1 MAEIAKINLSG
12 PIYDPRGSVPREDIS
27 DKIRRGKQD
36 ALNTAIKQM
45 QMRGMQ
51 YKLDEA
57 ESLKKTDQFLAK
69 NASKYFN
76 TKADPLDQSTWVF
89 TKPGAREDM
98 YKDWQEN
105 VGGNWQGF
113 QRAYSSAK
121 QAESLAMQTR
131 LKAMRHQ
138 IGADGK
144 PLYRTDGEFQ
154 RKFSEQL
161 DALPPDVRNQLLTQA
176 SPELYSQIQSTYLS
190 PDAQSWEIQDMY
202 DKLVSGGWMER
213 ETAEKVGGWGPA
225 GVVGIPIAAYAAFRK
240 GRFAKAVQ
248 LLKRGGKGGGGGA
261 KEVVE
266 ETSPN
271 AIAKRIKDA
280 RKQRKKMGIGEFT
293 KKPKAKAKDKSAP
306 KKDDWRARVKGKP
319 MAGRIG
325 RRPVGR
331 GFGARGRGAS
341 IPNNKVPL
349 VKKDIDLKVKTGQM
363 SQKEGAAVKNAI
375 DKQAKKGGNINPN
388 QLQMDLVN
396 DKTVDGAG
404 IFKKMPAIIGF
415 GGMGIGAGMLEDT
428 EGLMNKYEMNMT
440 EGEKTNDLQS
450 AAEEAGLSVAG
461 AAAPGMAAGL
471 YGVYKKKG
479 VSWMMK
485 KVVEKGGPGLVAR
498 TLGKAALTGMSG
510 PIGILMAGWAAK
522 DLYDVYQI
530 LTESS

>member
-76 TKADPLDQSTWVF
+76 TKADPLDESTWVF

-113 QRAYSSAK
+113 QRAYSAAK

-131 LKAMRHQ
+131 IKAMRHQ
-138 IGADGK
+138 VGADGK
-144 PLYRTDGEFQ
+144 PLFRTDREFQ
-154 RKFSEQL
+154 ERFSEQL
-161 DALPPDVRNQLLTQA
+161 DSLAPDVRNQLLTQA

-190 PDAQSWEIQDMY
+190 PDAQSWEMEDVIDP
-202 DKLVSGGWMER
+202 LVGGGWIDR
-213 ETAEKVGGWGPA
+213 EGRTAKAARWVGENPLKTAA
-225 GVVGIPIAAYAAFRK
+225 GIAGAAWSVRK
-240 GRFAKAVQ
+240 GRPRRALDA
-248 LLKRGGKGGGGGA
+248 LKGGFGKGGA

-266 ETSPN
+266 ETSPKE
-271 AIAKRIKDA
+271 IAKRIKDA
-280 RKQRKKMGIGEFT
+280 RKQRKKMGIGEFE
-293 KKPKAKAKDKSAP
+293 KKPKAKSAP

-349 VKKDIDLKVKTGQM
+349 VKKDIDVKVKTGQLTK
-363 SQKEGAAVKNAI
+363 KEGDAIKGAV

-388 QLQMDLVN
+388 QLQMDLIN

-450 AAEEAGLSVAG
+450 AVEEAGLSVAG

-485 KVVEKGGPGLVAR
+485 KVAEKGGPGLAAR